1 MLQLARFGATHL
13 DAIIC
18 PGDGQYA
25 IVDAGSAVAEELLSV
40 AVLDLLRWVLFIS
53 FEMQSSDAAMGEW
66 LQWVGSRLRAS
77 SWRTRSS
84 PIAERASHSAFA
96 WEISPRSKT
105 TGFNPSD
112 GDMLSR
118 RIGLIHPI
126 VLGRPRARE
135 TTRQTGFRVVDSL
148 YCFNAGA
155 SRGASRTGGRPLKP
169 NGRHLDRGSHEST
182 TQGIPHPTLW
192 LRACGPG
199 LGCRTCSSS
208 GSCQLSLRR
217 PPTFSGPE
225 ISEIF
230 EQRPPHRPS

>member
-126 VLGRPRARE
+126 VLGRPRARGDNKAKRCFGWS
-135 TTRQTGFRVVDSL
+135 TAFIASMPAPLVVP
-148 YCFNAGA
+148 AQQGA
-155 SRGASRTGGRPLKP
+155 VLSSPMEDTLIGAAT
-169 NGRHLDRGSHEST
+169 N
-182 TQGIPHPTLW
+182 
-192 LRACGPG
+192 
-199 LGCRTCSSS
+199 
-208 GSCQLSLRR
+208 
-217 PPTFSGPE
+217 
-225 ISEIF
+225 
-230 EQRPPHRPS
+230 RPSRKSPTQPFGFEPAARL